1 MGKPY
6 RGTYNNSEK
15 QKYDE
20 EMLAALE
27 DEQMEVEQKL
37 LRRYCEAGKRMLRE
51 AAEEQQEINK
61 LAERLIENRRKR
73 NLFFRFHCPFC
84 EKIIEQDSR
93 FCRYCGKSVSD
104 YENESMKEQT

>member
-37 LRRYCEAGKRMLRE
+37 LRRYC
-51 AAEEQQEINK
+51 
-61 LAERLIENRRKR
+61 
-73 NLFFRFHCPFC
+73 
-84 EKIIEQDSR
+84 
-93 FCRYCGKSVSD
+93 GKSVSD